1 MWQIGAWLSGY
12 SHAAQNMETT
22 RQVSMRLPPCH
33 SIHTALPGPRSLQ
46 AAAQSVSSR
55 AARTINQSP
64 RRLLGARRRVQGAEH
79 LLAALEMLGVEN
91 CRIEIEG
98 GHEVPIIDG
107 SAQGWCVEI
116 QAVRPTPL
124 PT

>member
-1 MWQIGAWLSGY
+1 MAQWLRTCCARYENDPPSQDETATVQQHPHCARWSQQLAGCCTNRYQPSGTHRRPPT
-12 SHAAQNMETT
+12 S
-22 RQVSMRLPPCH
+22 LP
-33 SIHTALPGPRSLQ
+33 R
-46 AAAQSVSSR
+46 
-55 AARTINQSP
+55 
-64 RRLLGARRRVQGAEH
+64 RRRVQGAEH

-116 QAVRPTPL
+116 QAVRLTPL